1 MSRTG
6 SLDLIDEVEEHLE
19 TMKKTQKITPV
30 KVKSMLEHLRSS
42 LEYLA
47 NDTFDKYKPPGK
59 HDRSK
64 ITFPYGEKKFI
75 DNFFANKLCIKP
87 PSSSPM
93 YNIFISIQDFHTGER
108 WLSDMCS
115 LTNEVKHRNPLPLRE
130 DVKIEQFKLEQP
142 GFGKITAPG
151 NVNIIFRN
159 VFIKGDRLNDFELR
173 NGKLEIYEKG
183 HPLNISLIED
193 KRIKIRDLEYEVIP
207 FIELCCLNLRKFI
220 NLAYDE
226 LDRIQ

>member
-19 TMKKTQKITPV
+19 TMKKSQKITPV

-47 NDTFDKYKPPGK
+47 NDTFDKYKPPGN

-64 ITFPYGEKKFI
+64 INFPYREKKFI
-75 DNFFANKLCIKP
+75 DNFFTNKLCIKP

-93 YNIFISIQDFHTGER
+93 YDIFISIQDFHTGER
-108 WLSDMCS
+108 WLNDMCS
-115 LTNEVKHRNPLPLRE
+115 LTNEVKHRNPLPLE
-130 DVKIEQFKLEQP
+130 EEVKVSEFRLDQP
-142 GFGKITAPG
+142 GFGKIIAPG
-151 NVNIIFRN
+151 NANIIF
-159 VFIKGDRLNDFELR
+159 KGNSYNGVMLNDFEFR
-173 NGKLEIYEKG
+173 DGKLEVAEKG
-183 HPLNISLIED
+183 HPVNISLIED
-193 KRIKIRDLEYEVIP
+193 KKIKIRGLEYEVIP
-207 FIELCCLNLRKFI
+207 FIELCCLKLREFI